1 MHFMF
6 FFYGPSCMPEL
17 NVVMM
22 IIFTQVTVG
31 IKKTITAKINETN
44 AYDIISVFYN
54 DEKGSHGRDCTLCL
68 IVRLDLTGPCREPAL
83 CQLYRRTLL
92 PLLLPPLLYSDVI
105 SSSPLHYH
113 RTSIV
118 LTARTPAR
126 PPGQDGLCMV
136 PVRPHRPHIVHLS
149 TVVERD
155 AAAAVRRPG
164 LPACLPTPGR
174 RRRACEMTAAAAER

>member
-1 MHFMF
+1 
-6 FFYGPSCMPEL
+6 MPEL

-22 IIFTQVTVG
+22 IIFTQVTVE
-31 IKKTITAKINETN
+31 IKKTITAEINETN
-44 AYDIISVFYN
+44 AYDIISAFYN

-68 IVRLDLTGPCREPAL
+68 IVRLDVTGPSSEPAL
-83 CQLYRRTLL
+83 CQLYRRT
-92 PLLLPPLLYSDVI
+92 LLPPLLYSDVI

-118 LTARTPAR
+118 LTARQPAR

-155 AAAAVRRPG
+155 GAPRPRG
-164 LPACLPTPGR
+164 RACLPASLLPVVVV
-174 RRRACEMTAAAAER
+174 EPVK